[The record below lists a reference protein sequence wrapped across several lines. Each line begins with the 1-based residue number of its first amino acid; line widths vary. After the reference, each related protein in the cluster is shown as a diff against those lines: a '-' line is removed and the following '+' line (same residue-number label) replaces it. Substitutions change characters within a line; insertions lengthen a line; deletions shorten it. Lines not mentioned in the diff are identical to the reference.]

1 MFKKNNQWI
10 RNLNSVLK
18 YCLLGISLIL
28 SLNIKM
34 KTDIGIQD
42 IRGNIKLHMQMSAFE
57 NYETYVPC
65 QFKLKHSYTFCKFK

>member
-1 MFKKNNQWI
+1 
-10 RNLNSVLK
+10 
-18 YCLLGISLIL
+18 
-28 SLNIKM
+28 M

-42 IRGNIKLHMQMSAFE
+42 IRGNIKLHMKMSAFE